1 MEDPLR
7 RSLFWLTAARIVVF
21 FLILLS
27 AILVQAGS
35 GAEVEIS
42 YLYGLCGGAFLLS
55 LFHWTVGRFL
65 PPRVEAYG
73 QILGD
78 LALVCILVYSSGGPS
93 SVFTFLYLVVIG
105 AAAFLLFRT
114 GAVVV
119 ASVAAL
125 FHGLMVE
132 LTAYEILSRP
142 PGAALPL
149 WGTDRT
155 GYNLAITV
163 TGFYGVAF
171 MVSYL
176 SEKLRGVRDE
186 LDLRQKA
193 LSRIQTLYANV
204 IASMSSG
211 LVTADSRQRVTFLN
225 QAGGEIL
232 GVVPARA
239 TGRLLGDIGLDLP
252 ADWEEVRRRT
262 RGREGYRAEVEIQ
275 RGDARRVL
283 GYSARALKDPGG
295 EDGALIVFQDLTEVK
310 KLERQARF
318 NEQLA
323 AVGELAAGIAHEIRN
338 PLASISGSVQVLS
351 NELTVGSAERRLME
365 IIVSESNR
373 LSKILEEFLRFVRP
387 QERRVAAFDV
397 AGNIQEVLALFR
409 LSDEVSDAHRIAL
422 DVLPEQCLLSGD
434 RDQIRQI
441 VYNVAKNAVRAMP
454 DGGALTV
461 EGREDG
467 AWYSI
472 KFRDTGRGMSEE
484 EIARVFTPFSTAFD
498 GGTGLGMAIV
508 RRIVEDHGGA
518 IDVESTPGEGTT
530 VTILLPRTATTQ
542 VTPGRAGISTGAI
555 Q

>member
-1 MEDPLR
+1 MDDSLR
-7 RSLFWLTAARIVVF
+7 RSLFWLTTVRIVVF
-21 FLILLS
+21 FLIVLS
-27 AILVQAGS
+27 AILVQLGS

-42 YLYGLCGGAFLLS
+42 YLYGLSALAFVLS

-65 PPRVEAYG
+65 PPTIEAYV

-78 LALVCILVYSSGGPS
+78 LALVCLLVYSSGGPS

-105 AAAFLLFRT
+105 AAAFLLYRP
-114 GAVVV
+114 GAVVI

-125 FHGLMVE
+125 LHGMMVE
-132 LTAYEILSRP
+132 LTAYEVLP
-142 PGAALPL
+142 PPPMTAVPHWGAE
-149 WGTDRT
+149 RT

-163 TGFYGVAF
+163 VGFYGVAF

-176 SEKLRGVRDE
+176 SEKLRSAREE
-186 LDLRQKA
+186 LELRRLA

-211 LVTADSRQRVTFLN
+211 LATADARQRVTFLN
-225 QAGGEIL
+225 QAGGDIL
-232 GVVPARA
+232 GIVPARA
-239 TGRLLGDIGLDLP
+239 AGRLLSDIGLRLP
-252 ADWEEVRRRT
+252 EDWDEIRHRT
-262 RGREGYRAEVEIQ
+262 RGREGYRTETEVQ
-275 RGDARRVL
+275 RGDYRRVL
-283 GYSARALKDPGG
+283 GYSVRALKDSSG
-295 EDGALIVFQDLTEVK
+295 EEGSLIVFQDLTEVK

-397 AGNIQEVLALFR
+397 GLNIKEVLELFR
-409 LSDEVSDAHRIAL
+409 RSDEISDAHHIHD
-422 DVLPEQCLLSGD
+422 DVSPASSMLAGD

-441 VYNVAKNAVRAMP
+441 IYNVAKNAVRAMP
-454 DGGALTV
+454 DGGSLVV

-472 KFRDTGRGMSEE
+472 KFRDTGRGMSGE

-518 IDVESTPGEGTT
+518 IDVESKPGEGTT
-530 VTILLPRTATTQ
+530 VTILLPRNVSAS
-542 VTPGRAGISTGAI
+542 VTSTSTRLSSEAV